1 MIDWFAEGT
10 TEAPSDGN
18 STCPE
23 TKPDQG
29 VYVCPSAFRKDPKD
43 CNMFYQCTESE
54 DSDDM
59 TITKFSC
66 PPNTS
71 YNEKECK
78 CDKSQ
83 SCSSDSSRSLK
94 YLIEPR
100 NMVISNKQRNVN
112 NTACQLIW
120 LTNFPIEIWFNFTWF
135 HIIPQCFR
143 FFFVRFCLFVDG
155 GLRDHLI

>member
-1 MIDWFAEGT
+1 MNFVESSTDAT
-10 TEAPSDGN
+10 TTAKPEEGN

-43 CNMFYQCTESE
+43 CNQFYQCTTND

-59 TITKFSC
+59 TITKFTC

-100 NMVISNKQRNVN
+100 NMVISNDRSNVN
-112 NTACQLIW
+112 KMHAQFDLIR
-120 LTNFPIEIWFNFTWF
+120 
-135 HIIPQCFR
+135 CC
-143 FFFVRFCLFVDG
+143 FFVWSTFNRIYSL
-155 GLRDHLI
+155 